1 MAKASKIKANP
12 DQNHDFPVIFPETKV
27 EETKQ
32 GRTLIY
38 VIPSMDDKIEDFREQ
53 LRGQISSIDI
63 AMQNNAVNDM
73 DIARNYAHKTLRF
86 RDFCLSFT
94 SPDATVRTLKAFL
107 KKEVGSYKIYC
118 EIYKA
123 LIQNK
128 RNFKVILANE
138 YSPLSEPTPF
148 FDYCDERRRDYD
160 SDLDV
165 LARFYNIYNAEQILT
180 RQLERLVSDPDMVA
194 KIGCKNSWKVSYL
207 KDILCQMS
215 KDNQFDNEIQIEE
228 ILKMQY
234 FRLKKF
240 YTLTIGGLKEVLD
253 LRVWILHEVVDW
265 IKKYQACI
273 NKAKEETW
281 RCSDKYKD
289 RTRLTILA
297 ELDHSIEDLE
307 VVLKEKADHYDICR
321 FGQGLIKAD
330 IFDTLYK

>member
-1 MAKASKIKANP
+1 MAKASKIKSNP
-12 DQNHDFPVIFPETKV
+12 DQNHDFPVISPETKV

-86 RDFCLSFT
+86 RDLCLRFT
-94 SPDATVRTLKAFL
+94 SPDASVRTLKGYL
-107 KKEVGSYKIYC
+107 KREVAIYKIYC

-128 RNFKVILANE
+128 RGLKVILANE
-138 YSPLSEPTPF
+138 YSPLSKPMPY
-148 FDYCDERRRDYD
+148 FDYRDERRRDYD
-160 SDLDV
+160 NDLKV
-165 LARFYNIYNAEQILT
+165 LAGFYNIYSAEQILI
-180 RQLERLVSDPDMVA
+180 RQLSRLVSDPDMVA
-194 KIGCKNSWKVSYL
+194 KVGCKNSWKVSYL

-240 YTLTIGGLKEVLD
+240 YTLTISGLNEVLD
-253 LRVWILHEVVDW
+253 LRLWILDEVVSW
-265 IKKYQACI
+265 IKKYQDRI

-281 RCSDKYKD
+281 SSSDKFED

-297 ELDHSIEDLE
+297 ELDHSIKDLE
-307 VVLKEKADHYDICR
+307 VVLKEKTEHYDICR